1 MRLPCKKSR
10 IKIKVM
16 RQTIRTWNLVVIWVS
31 VIAQDDSYQKP
42 KLENE
47 ESLTMVIIPDPQ
59 SYVKFGRNQ
68 GIFDLMTAWIEEQ
81 IEPMNI
87 GMVLCTGDLVEQNN
101 ILKGDGRSE
110 ERRVGKE

>member
-1 MRLPCKKSR
+1 M
-10 IKIKVM
+10 VM
-16 RQTIRTWNLVVIWVS
+16 KETILKWILRVLWVS
-31 VIAQDDSYQKP
+31 GFAKDVSYQKP
-42 KLENE
+42 KIKNE
-47 ESLTMVIIPDPQ
+47 ESWTMVIIPDPQ

-68 GIFDLMTAWIEEQ
+68 VIFDLMTAWIEEQ

>member
-1 MRLPCKKSR
+1 M
-10 IKIKVM
+10 VM
-16 RQTIRTWNLVVIWVS
+16 KETILKWILRVLWVS
-31 VIAQDDSYQKP
+31 GFAKDVSYQKP
-42 KLENE
+42 KIKNE
-47 ESLTMVIIPDPQ
+47 ESWTMVIIPDPQ

-101 ILKGDGRSE
+101 ILKGDGVNGDQSSINNWRYVVPSVS
-110 ERRVGKE
+110 RHV